1 MIFLT
6 RDQNR
11 YKRLIRRHPRC
22 DENKHCFKK
31 THGVVLVY
39 VLGMTV
45 RAVSLLKSFK

>member
-11 YKRLIRRHPRC
+11 YKRLIHRHLQ
-22 DENKHCFKK
+22 DNEKKQCFKK

-39 VLGMTV
+39 VLKMTV
-45 RAVSLLKSFK
+45 HAISLLKSFK